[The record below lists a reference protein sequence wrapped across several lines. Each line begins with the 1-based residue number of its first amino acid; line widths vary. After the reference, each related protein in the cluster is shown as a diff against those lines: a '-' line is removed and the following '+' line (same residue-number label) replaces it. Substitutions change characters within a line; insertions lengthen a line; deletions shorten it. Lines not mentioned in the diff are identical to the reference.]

1 MESTAELM
9 DMVLTDGSPE
19 EVSDKIKQI
28 LFSKSSQIIDDF
40 QNYQKEDKEKK
51 EFDINTSINKILNII
66 KG

>member
-28 LFSKSSQIIDDF
+28 LFSKSSRIIDEVRPAIAQTMF
-40 QNYQKEDKEKK
+40 GLEE
-51 EFDINTSINKILNII
+51 E
-66 KG
+66 

>member
-28 LFSKSSQIIDDF
+28 LFSKSSHIIDDLKPHVAQDMF
-40 QNYQKEDKEKK
+40 GQTFEQE
-51 EFDINTSINKILNII
+51 
-66 KG
+66 

>member
-28 LFSKSSQIIDDF
+28 LFSKSSQIIDDLKPHVAQDMF
-40 QNYQKEDKEKK
+40 GQTFEQE
-51 EFDINTSINKILNII
+51 
-66 KG
+66 